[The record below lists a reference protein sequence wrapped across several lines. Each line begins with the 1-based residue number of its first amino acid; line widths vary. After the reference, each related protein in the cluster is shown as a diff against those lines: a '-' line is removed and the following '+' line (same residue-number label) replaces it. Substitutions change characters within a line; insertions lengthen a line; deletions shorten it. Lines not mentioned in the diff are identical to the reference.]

1 MSKNALF
8 SGHKRVFCSFE
19 NKRQSTNIKKKKTKQ
34 KKTKQKLIRRVWGQ
48 VRSPF
53 GQPHLTLKPCKPN
66 QKHKTKKQNNKN
78 QNKPKTKENK

>member
-8 SGHKRVFCSFE
+8 QG
-19 NKRQSTNIKKKKTKQ
+19 IKEFFVPSKTKDKAQKEKKTKQ

-66 QKHKTKKQNNKN
+66 QKHKTKKQNKKN